1 MRTAIRVLICDD
13 HPLFRNG
20 IRGLLESIPDTEV
33 VGEAATGQEA
43 VDLAASLEPN
53 VVLMDLKMPGLSG
66 IEATRQI
73 ARRVPGAKVLVLSML
88 EDDESVFA
96 AMRAGAR
103 GYLLKGATQEA
114 TALAIGAVVD
124 GGTIFGPGIA
134 ERVMRFLAGPRRPES
149 HVFPELTRRELEIL
163 ALIAQGHTNPEIA
176 DALYVSLK
184 TIQNHVSTV
193 FTKLQVVDRVQAA
206 LRAREAGLGE

>member
-1 MRTAIRVLICDD
+1 MTAVRVLICDD
-13 HPLFRNG
+13 HPLFRDG
-20 IRGLLESIPDTEV
+20 IRGLLESISDTEV
-33 VGEAATGQEA
+33 VGEAATGEEA
-43 VDLAASLEPN
+43 VELAASLEPK
-53 VVLMDLKMPGLSG
+53 VVLMDLKLPGLSG

-73 ARRVPGAKVLVLSML
+73 ARTVPETNVLVLSML

-114 TALAIGAVVD
+114 TARAIRAVVD
-124 GGTIFGPGIA
+124 GEMIFGPGIA
-134 ERVMRFLAGPRRPES
+134 ERMIRFLASPRRPES

-163 ALIAQGHTNPEIA
+163 ALIARGHTNPEIA

-184 TIQNHVSTV
+184 TIQNHVSTI
-193 FTKLQVVDRVQAA
+193 FTKLRVVDRAQAA
-206 LRAREAGLGE
+206 LRARDAGLGK

>member
-1 MRTAIRVLICDD
+1 MAAIRVLICDD
-13 HPLFRNG
+13 HPLFRDG
-20 IRGLLESIPDTEV
+20 IRGLLESISDTEV
-33 VGEAATGQEA
+33 VGEAATAKEA
-43 VDLAASLEPN
+43 VELAASLEPQ

-73 ARRVPGAKVLVLSML
+73 TRDVPDTKVLVLSML

-114 TALAIGAVVD
+114 TARAIRAVVD
-124 GGTIFGPGIA
+124 GETIFGPGIA
-134 ERVMRFLAGPRRPES
+134 ERVMRFLSSPRGPES
-149 HVFPELTRRELEIL
+149 QIFPELTRRELEIL
-163 ALIAQGHTNPEIA
+163 ALIAQGRTNPEIA

-184 TIQNHVSTV
+184 TIQNHVSTI
-193 FTKLQVVDRVQAA
+193 FTKLQVVDRAQAA
-206 LRAREAGLGE
+206 LRAREAGLGG

>member
-1 MRTAIRVLICDD
+1 MAAIRVLICAD
-13 HPLFRNG
+13 HPLFRDG
-20 IRGLLESIPDTEV
+20 IRGLLESISDTEV
-33 VGEAATGQEA
+33 VGEAATAREA
-43 VDLAASLEPN
+43 VELAASLEPQ

-73 ARRVPGAKVLVLSML
+73 TRDVPDTKVLVLSML

-114 TALAIGAVVD
+114 TARAIRAVVE
-124 GGTIFGPGIA
+124 GEIIFGPGIA
-134 ERVMRFLAGPRRPES
+134 ERVMRFLSSPRGPES
-149 HVFPELTRRELEIL
+149 QIFPELTRRELEIL
-163 ALIAQGHTNPEIA
+163 TLIAQGRTNPEIA

-184 TIQNHVSTV
+184 TIQNHVSTI
-193 FTKLQVVDRVQAA
+193 FTKLQVVDRAQAA
-206 LRAREAGLGE
+206 LRARQAGLGR